1 MNKGVKYLLS
11 AFVFYIIYLILFFV
25 IFCLF
30 GYYTFGA
37 KMTELV
43 LERLLVFPLIFDVLT
58 IFVIYLFT
66 EVPKK

>member
-1 MNKGVKYLLS
+1 MNKGVKYLLLS
-11 AFVFYIIYLILFFV
+11 IGIYVLYLLLFFG

-30 GYYTFGA
+30 GYYTFGD
-37 KMTELV
+37 KMTSLV

-58 IFVIYLFT
+58 IFVIYAFT

>member
-1 MNKGVKYLLS
+1 MNKGVKYLLLS
-11 AFVFYIIYLILFFV
+11 VGFYIIYLLLFFT

-30 GYYTFGA
+30 GYYSFGDT
-37 KMTELV
+37 MTELV

-58 IFVIYLFT
+58 LFIIYLFT

>member
-1 MNKGVKYLLS
+1 MNKVVRYFVLFIGIYLVYLL
-11 AFVFYIIYLILFFV
+11 LFFG

-30 GYYTFGA
+30 GYYTLGDS
-37 KMTELV
+37 MTSLV

-58 IFVIYLFT
+58 IFVIYAFT